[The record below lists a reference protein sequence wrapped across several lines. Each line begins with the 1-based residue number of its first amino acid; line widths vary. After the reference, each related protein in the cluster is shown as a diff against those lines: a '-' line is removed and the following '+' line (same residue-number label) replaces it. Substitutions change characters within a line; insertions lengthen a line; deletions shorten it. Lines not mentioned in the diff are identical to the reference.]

1 MIQRDAEHLRP
12 GKKLNPHA
20 HEKFHNGVRP
30 FPPFLHAYVNG
41 GGYIYITWPPYSCLS
56 RIKVLPVLET
66 PPQSRQFLRFDG
78 ANRPDRS
85 HKGDRS
91 TSGNCSG
98 KIVHRNDTIKLS
110 TCVQRTYDETQRRE
124 ASRLPFVLCPGSK
137 RIRPLLRTFCSALL
151 HHSDDVT
158 ICRCIFMNNAF
169 HAIGRGRVFSF
180 VFVRFFWRRVPS
192 FPLSSSSEDD
202 GFVQI
207 EKKFIL
213 FL

>member
-1 MIQRDAEHLRP
+1 MTQRDAEQSTRKNLILTHTRNFTMASSSL
-12 GKKLNPHA
+12 
-20 HEKFHNGVRP
+20 FT
-30 FPPFLHAYVNG
+30 YVNG
-41 GGYIYITWPPYSCLS
+41 GGGGIYIARPPYSCLS

-110 TCVQRTYDETQRRE
+110 TCVQRTTKRNGQTSLGSLLCCAPAETHDRYFV
-124 ASRLPFVLCPGSK
+124 PF
-137 RIRPLLRTFCSALL
+137 LLRSV
-151 HHSDDVT
+151 HSDDVT

-169 HAIGRGRVFSF
+169 HAIRRVFSI
-180 VFVRFFWRRVPS
+180 VFVRFF
-192 FPLSSSSEDD
+192 SSSKDD
-202 GFVQI
+202 GFQLC
-207 EKKFIL
+207 ELKKI
-213 FL
+213 

>member
-124 ASRLPFVLCPGSK
+124 PLGSLLCCAPAANAHDRYFALSA
-137 RIRPLLRTFCSALL
+137 PLCS
-151 HHSDDVT
+151 T
-158 ICRCIFMNNAF
+158 TPMT
-169 HAIGRGRVFSF
+169 
-180 VFVRFFWRRVPS
+180 
-192 FPLSSSSEDD
+192 
-202 GFVQI
+202 
-207 EKKFIL
+207 
-213 FL
+213 